1 MKKALVLLL
10 CLLLLP
16 LTAPAEEGV
25 TLRVNDWIDEDV
37 LAAFTAETGVRVELA
52 ENLAGTLQ
60 DSIVSGENIDI
71 YTVYSSGAYRDIL
84 EKGYAS
90 PI

>member
-25 TLRVNDWIDEDV
+25 TLRVNDWIV
-37 LAAFTAETGVRVELA
+37 
-52 ENLAGTLQ
+52 
-60 DSIVSGENIDI
+60 
-71 YTVYSSGAYRDIL
+71 
-84 EKGYAS
+84 
-90 PI
+90 